1 MEFSSYFHSL
11 NSDRFNVFKDQRNVL
26 GGVIEKYR
34 DPERF
39 PDFSGFDIAIIG
51 VEEDRGAVLNDGCGR
66 APDIIREKLY
76 SLKTARYPYK
86 IVDLGNIRLGETLT
100 DTYAALS
107 AIHVELFKEG
117 VLPVILGGSQDLTFA
132 QYVVYQK
139 LEETVNIVSVESK
152 FDLVTTGEPNN
163 ADSYLG

>member
-1 MEFSSYFHSL
+1 MEFSSYFHPL

-26 GGVIEKYR
+26 GGVIEKFL

-76 SLKTARYPYK
+76 ALKK
-86 IVDLGNIRLGETLT
+86 SNVQEQ
-100 DTYAALS
+100 
-107 AIHVELFKEG
+107 HV
-117 VLPVILGGSQDLTFA
+117 
-132 QYVVYQK
+132 
-139 LEETVNIVSVESK
+139 
-152 FDLVTTGEPNN
+152 
-163 ADSYLG
+163 